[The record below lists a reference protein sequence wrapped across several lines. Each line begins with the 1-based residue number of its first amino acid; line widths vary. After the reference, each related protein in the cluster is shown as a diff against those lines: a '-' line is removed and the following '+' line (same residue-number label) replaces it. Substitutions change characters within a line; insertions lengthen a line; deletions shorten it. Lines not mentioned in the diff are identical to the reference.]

1 MMICR
6 KCVLWSPIHPAT
18 WFLPFGGHIAIA
30 DSQGN
35 VYDFQ
40 GSFNIGKNH
49 MLFGYPTKYF
59 RFATPGVNDEAWDE
73 AVYQAV
79 REYKQQTYNFLY
91 SFFAFSDV

>member
-1 MMICR
+1 
-6 KCVLWSPIHPAT
+6 
-18 WFLPFGGHIAIA
+18 
-30 DSQGN
+30 
-35 VYDFQ
+35 
-40 GSFNIGKNH
+40 

-59 RFATPGVNDEAWDE
+59 RFVTPGVNDEAWDE